1 MAFIPVDRE
10 ILHNLSRVELPHAR
24 APREGPQGLPD
35 ALVELRRPLVSTR
48 PNLNR
53 PVAAAHAGPVD
64 YRMRVVG
71 PRAIRSVPSRLCDKS
86 GTPTFARSE
95 VSYPSTTPFPRR
107 CRLDFDVATPPRPA
121 SRRPKTVVSC
131 TTTTVHRG
139 PARHTSDSSTSTP
152 SCRAVRRP
160 EHQATRRTRTAPRRL
175 THNRT
180 TAARAGTVATMTAL
194 RQLAPA
200 ASRRRLVPSTLS
212 HRTII
217 PSTSSR
223 RHAQDRPER
232 PTSSASRTTAD
243 HN

>member
-1 MAFIPVDRE
+1 MRE
-10 ILHNLSRVELPHAR
+10 A
-24 APREGPQGLPD
+24 A
-35 ALVELRRPLVSTR
+35 RRPEDTVNRALRTPNPTTLVHRSAAAPSTR

-95 VSYPSTTPFPRR
+95 ASYPSTTPFPRR

-200 ASRRRLVPSTLS
+200 ASRRRRLVPSTLS
-212 HRTII
+212 RRTIF
-217 PSTSSR
+217 SSGSSR
-223 RHAQDRPER
+223 RHARDRPER